1 MFLTFLI
8 TKTSLNQCGMYAFAK
23 TFLYFDILTSR
34 ILNLGFLSISL
45 LESIFMFYFTSTGF
59 ILIVLCYVL
68 LYLLTK
74 SSNLSI
80 IKFFELTLCFYKF
93 YLLKF

>member
-1 MFLTFLI
+1 
-8 TKTSLNQCGMYAFAK
+8 MYAFAK

-68 LYLLTK
+68 LYLLTISYN
-74 SSNLSI
+74 SSI
-80 IKFFELTLCFYKF
+80 
-93 YLLKF
+93 